1 MKKTNILIVHP
12 IKEFSGSLK
21 SLEQYLLLL
30 KKKYNFFFL
39 VPSGQASKRL
49 KKYGKVIK
57 VIGLSKFDNTQL
69 GFYRNIRWLL
79 LIRELLFLLPTVY
92 SLILIKKKIKKI
104 DIIHFNEITLLPTI
118 VIFRL
123 FFKVPFILHSR
134 ILFKKDNFFGR
145 KIVHYFKKNINQI
158 IAIDND
164 VKNSFPKNL
173 DIKIVRN
180 IFIFNK
186 KKIKRRNVD
195 GDLIIGYL
203 GSFLKYKGIEELIY
217 VFNKL
222 IKKNYKIKLILAGNF
237 IKSNFFLNATK
248 LSNNIDK
255 NLIRSPNIKIL
266 GHLDKLEKFYNSI
279 DLLCFPSHLN
289 ALGRQ
294 VIEAGFFEIPSL
306 VCLKKNKSDSFINN
320 ETGLGF
326 KRSGSLKELEKKI
339 KYFYNNKKKLVIM
352 GRKAN
357 LLVSKNFDVKENCKK
372 LEEIYLNSLK

>member
-339 KYFYNNKKKLVIM
+339 KYFYNNRKKLVIM

>member
-1 MKKTNILIVHP
+1 M
-12 IKEFSGSLK
+12 
-21 SLEQYLLLL
+21 
-30 KKKYNFFFL
+30 
-39 VPSGQASKRL
+39 
-49 KKYGKVIK
+49 
-57 VIGLSKFDNTQL
+57 
-69 GFYRNIRWLL
+69 
-79 LIRELLFLLPTVY
+79 
-92 SLILIKKKIKKI
+92 
-104 DIIHFNEITLLPTI
+104 PTI

-145 KIVHYFKKNINQI
+145 KIAHYFKKNINQI

-320 ETGLGF
+320 ETGLG
-326 KRSGSLKELEKKI
+326 
-339 KYFYNNKKKLVIM
+339 
-352 GRKAN
+352 
-357 LLVSKNFDVKENCKK
+357 
-372 LEEIYLNSLK
+372 

>member
-1 MKKTNILIVHP
+1 MAEKLH
-12 IKEFSGSLK
+12 
-21 SLEQYLLLL
+21 
-30 KKKYNFFFL
+30 
-39 VPSGQASKRL
+39 
-49 KKYGKVIK
+49 
-57 VIGLSKFDNTQL
+57 
-69 GFYRNIRWLL
+69 
-79 LIRELLFLLPTVY
+79 
-92 SLILIKKKIKKI
+92 
-104 DIIHFNEITLLPTI
+104 II
-118 VIFRL
+118 
-123 FFKVPFILHSR
+123 S
-134 ILFKKDNFFGR
+134 
-145 KIVHYFKKNINQI
+145 KNINQI

-164 VKNSFPKNL
+164 LKNSFPKNL
-173 DIKIVRN
+173 DIKIKKN
-180 IFIFNK
+180 IFFFNK
-186 KKIKRRNVD
+186 KKIKRKNVD

-339 KYFYNNKKKLVIM
+339 KYFFNNKKKLVIM